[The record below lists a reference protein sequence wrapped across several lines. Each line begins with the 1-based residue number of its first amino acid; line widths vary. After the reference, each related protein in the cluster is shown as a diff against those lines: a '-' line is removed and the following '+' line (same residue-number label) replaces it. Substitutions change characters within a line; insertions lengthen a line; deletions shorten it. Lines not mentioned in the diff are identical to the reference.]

1 MLRSSVLEQATK
13 LLFVDLMVAMLAL
26 VMVASTDADPSK
38 GRLRK
43 AIDRI
48 VERPGL
54 AHAFWGIEVR
64 SLGSGKTLYERNAD
78 KAFRPASTLKLVT
91 TAAALDAFG
100 PDARFRTTV
109 ETTGRLDGLGRIL
122 GDVFLVGG
130 GDPSLSH
137 RFDEEPPTAA
147 FETMADALVAAGVRR
162 IEGRLVGHDGAFAG
176 ERRGAGWTWEDL
188 AWGYGAE
195 VSALAFN
202 DNAVHVTLA
211 PGERV
216 GDPAVLD
223 VVPRTGFVSVVST
236 VVTTA
241 AATEEDLTLGRPAG
255 SNRVLLSGALP
266 LNEDWEGDVAVE
278 DPALFAATIFGEV
291 LETRGI
297 AVMGGVATSSG
308 PRLAD
313 ARVLV
318 VHDGVPM
325 ARLIEEVNT
334 ESQNLHAEMLLRLLG
349 LRVGGEGSAERG
361 HEAVAQFLD
370 RLEAPHA
377 GWGLRDGSGLS
388 HTNILTPR
396 GLAALLVAMDRH
408 PHAAV
413 LPRFAGGGRG
423 LGHARRADAGH
434 PGGGARRGQDR
445 HAAARQRA
453 RRIRHHRAWGASRLR
468 HPGEQPGRALARRE
482 GRDRRHRDRSR
493 DRPLVSCDRC
503 RANDAVGTPSVHE
516 RLARMGEREERE

>member
-1 MLRSSVLEQATK
+1 MLRRGRVGVRAAC
-13 LLFVDLMVAMLAL
+13 VGVLAL
-26 VMVASTDADPSK
+26 VTLSSAAADPSK
-38 GRLRK
+38 GRLQK

-48 VERPGL
+48 VERPEL

-109 ETTGRLDGLGRIL
+109 ETAGRLDGLGRIL

-130 GDPSLSH
+130 GDPSLSN
-137 RFDEEPPTAA
+137 RFDEGSPAAA

-162 IEGRLVGHDGAFAG
+162 IEGRLVGHEGVFAG

-202 DNAVHVTLA
+202 DNVVHVTLA
-211 PGERV
+211 PGERA

-223 VVPRTGFVSVVST
+223 VVPRTAFVPVVST

-241 AATEEDLTLGRPAG
+241 AGTEEDLTLDTPAG

-278 DPALFAATIFGEV
+278 DPALFAATVFGEV
-291 LETRGI
+291 LETKGI
-297 AVMGGVATSSG
+297 AVMGGVTTSSD
-308 PRLAD
+308 PRPRA

-325 ARLIEEVNT
+325 ERLIEEVNT

-349 LRVGGEGSAERG
+349 LRVGGEGSAEMG
-361 HEAVAQFLD
+361 HEAVKQLLD

-388 HTNILTPR
+388 HSNILTPR

-408 PHAAV
+408 PHAMVYRASLAV
-413 LPRFAGGGRG
+413 AGVSGTLEERMRDTP
-423 LGHARRADAGH
+423 A
-434 PGGGARRGQDR
+434 
-445 HAAARQRA
+445 
-453 RRIRHHRAWGASRLR
+453 
-468 HPGEQPGRALARRE
+468 E
-482 GRDRRHRDRSR
+482 GRVVAKTGTLRRVNTLAGYVTTVR
-493 DRPLVSCDRC
+493 
-503 RANDAVGTPSVHE
+503 GE
-516 RLARMGEREERE
+516 RLAFAVLVNNQVELSSVAKDAIDDIAIALATAR